1 MKSIVFLLFPILLL
15 GCATF
20 QKPVDDS
27 LLTEM
32 TQQEKDSINALNSS
46 IIVKKNEQDTS
57 EKTLVVSDQAILVS
71 DSRISM
77 LNAQKD
83 NNQKNEK
90 LYVLSGD
97 TVKQQETSNLT
108 KKIDVQIAQETANQ
122 KYCVAKR
129 NANLALFKVKE
140 AELSVLVSQLDFEK
154 AKIAREFQINR
165 YGAKYDNLV
174 DANKFNDYLNSMKD
188 DLNKRK
194 QEYQKALDSLKI
206 ASDLLKTADF
216 EEQK

>member
-1 MKSIVFLLFPILLL
+1 MKLIVFLLFPILLL
-15 GCATF
+15 NCASF

-27 LLTEM
+27 FLTEM
-32 TQQEKDSINALNSS
+32 TQQEKDSINALNNS
-46 IIVKKNEQDTS
+46 IIIKKNEQDTS

-97 TVKQQETSNLT
+97 TIKQQETSSLT
-108 KKIDVQIAQETANQ
+108 KKIDIQIAQETANQ
-122 KYCVAKR
+122 NYCVAKR

-165 YGAKYDNLV
+165 YGEKYDKLV

-194 QEYQKALDSLKI
+194 QEYQKALESLKI
-206 ASDLLKTADF
+206 ASDQLKTAGY